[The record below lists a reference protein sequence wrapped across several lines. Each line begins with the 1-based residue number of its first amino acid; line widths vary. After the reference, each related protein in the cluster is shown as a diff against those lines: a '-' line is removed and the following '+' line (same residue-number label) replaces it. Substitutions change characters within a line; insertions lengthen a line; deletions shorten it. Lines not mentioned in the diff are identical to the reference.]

1 MGGGDIRRLPFGHS
15 TGRLAIAE
23 PLPTQASRAELREIT
38 FKNKC
43 AVTDARALRN
53 LFPLKGG
60 DVFNV
65 DSVNQGLKQLRHA
78 TNGCE
83 GSKHPATSARRK
95 KGDGCSRV

>member
-1 MGGGDIRRLPFGHS
+1 MEGGDIRRLPFGHS

-38 FKNKC
+38 FKNNC

-53 LFPLKGG
+53 EFPPKDE

-65 DSVNQGLKQLRHA
+65 DSVSQGVEHLRHA
-78 TNGCE
+78 TS
-83 GSKHPATSARRK
+83 GSWRIR
-95 KGDGCSRV
+95 

>member
-1 MGGGDIRRLPFGHS
+1 MGGGDVRRLPFGHS

-38 FKNKC
+38 FKNNC

-53 LFPLKGG
+53 LFPPKDE

-65 DSVNQGLKQLRHA
+65 DSVSQGVEHLRHA
-78 TNGCE
+78 TS
-83 GSKHPATSARRK
+83 GSWRIR
-95 KGDGCSRV
+95 